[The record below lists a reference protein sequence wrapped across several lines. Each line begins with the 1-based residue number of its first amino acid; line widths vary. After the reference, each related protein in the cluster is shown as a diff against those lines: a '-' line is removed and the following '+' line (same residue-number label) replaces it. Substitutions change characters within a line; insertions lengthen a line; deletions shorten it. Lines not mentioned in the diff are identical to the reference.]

1 MTMDKRH
8 WIMEY
13 LLSHIHMKLLTRK
26 TGWFFFSQFFSGKH
40 QKNIT
45 SIFDFCWVYVFLV
58 GWSLNPLNKRW
69 SSCSGLIHLCQY
81 NLPLTLILLSQ
92 RQAVLCVLSFVC
104 TTSVQVGYSEF
115 KEWRVFELR
124 NNFVR
129 GTKLYETFSNIS
141 SKIDENK
148 ISHRGDTNSL
158 GECR

>member
-1 MTMDKRH
+1 MDKQH
-8 WIMEY
+8 WIMQY
-13 LLSHIHMKLLTRK
+13 LLLHLQMKLLTRK
-26 TGWFFFSQFFSGKH
+26 TGWFFFL
-40 QKNIT
+40 
-45 SIFDFCWVYVFLV
+45 SIFFGNHRNNIMSLFDLCWVYCFWV
-58 GWSLNPLNKRW
+58 GQSLKIHW
-69 SSCSGLIHLCQY
+69 IGEVAVSVKHLCQFI
-81 NLPLTLILLSQ
+81 LPLTLILLWQ